1 MHLNTLFRG
10 ILLAGAAFVVLAAV
24 TKLPAEDQKVLR
36 EVARFEEIP
45 AATNLPPAIFA
56 RCADHNG
63 KLAERGRRWEAT
75 DVIENQALPTKR
87 LIWAVRHGDYYV
99 VHYERGGRGHSFHVV
114 VAKLRRREGNPD
126 LFWQG
131 VGGRFKDVQAFLNAL
146 AANQLDDWME
156 YAR

>member
-1 MHLNTLFRG
+1 MR
-10 ILLAGAAFVVLAAV
+10 LLACGLLSAAALHGFCLAVV
-24 TKLPAEDQKVLR
+24 TKLPAEDQKILR
-36 EVARFEEIP
+36 EVARFEAIP
-45 AATNLPPAIFA
+45 AATNLPPAVFA

-75 DVIENQALPTKR
+75 DVIKDQALPTKR
-87 LIWAVRHGDYYV
+87 LIWAVQHGDYYV
-99 VHYERGGRGHSFHVV
+99 VHYERGGRGHSFHVA
-114 VAKLRRREGNPD
+114 VAKLRRREAKPD